1 MCFAWFCKKKL
12 QRSVSHLFISLNK
25 RFSLVIQMLN
35 YSEVTRHLYW
45 SHDKIVF
52 AFRSS
57 SAPAW
62 RKTQLIINDAILKK
76 NFSLKPA
83 VIQNR
88 RAECVIIWSLCKEIL
103 PRRFEIGVK
112 LRFDS
117 WMLSNKIFLMSQARF
132 ESTLGRK
139 PTALHN
145 MKLSESSFPVVLL
158 AEFLKAISNSPYC
171 TQFYG
176 VFRTFS
182 NMRHKR

>member
-76 NFSLKPA
+76 FFPW
-83 VIQNR
+83 NR
-88 RAECVIIWSLCKEIL
+88 RWFKTGKQSALLFEAYAKRFCQGGLRSESKLC
-103 PRRFEIGVK
+103 
-112 LRFDS
+112 FDS
-117 WMLSNKIFLMSQARF
+117 WMLSNKIFLLSQARF

-145 MKLSESSFPVVLL
+145 MKLSESS
-158 AEFLKAISNSPYC
+158 ISCRFASRI
-171 TQFYG
+171 FK
-176 VFRTFS
+176 S
-182 NMRHKR
+182 NF